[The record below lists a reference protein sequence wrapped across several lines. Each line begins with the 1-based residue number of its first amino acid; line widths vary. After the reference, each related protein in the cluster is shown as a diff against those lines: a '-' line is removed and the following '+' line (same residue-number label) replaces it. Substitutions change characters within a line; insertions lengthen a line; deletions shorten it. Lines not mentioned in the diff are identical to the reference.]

1 MRQKHHYLVLLTQH
15 TILPLG
21 RLAVYQIRQAN
32 LRIHD
37 MTMIG
42 GQIWTMYFWSI
53 LMRTGNGL
61 RLLMV
66 QLTSGAIRRHVKL
79 STSIPIC

>member
-42 GQIWTMYFWSI
+42 GQIWTMYWSI
-53 LMRTGNGL
+53 LMRTDNHL
-61 RLLMV
+61 RILMV
-66 QLTSGAIRRHVKL
+66 QQTSGAIRRHVKL